1 MEKQDVLVFIDWYY
15 PGFKAGG
22 PVRSCINM
30 VQHLKDHFQFY
41 IVTSNT
47 EYTETVPYK
56 GIEFNTWCNGLYEE
70 QIMYLDTS
78 HRSKKNYI
86 KLINERKYSSV
97 MIMGIFSKEFSILPL
112 KAIHCTNFS
121 KVFVS
126 PRGML
131 APGALKIKKLKKR
144 LFLAWA
150 NLSGFYAWISF
161 HVSNKNEADQVQK
174 NIRRFKSIEIAD
186 NFPRYAGKKLVAVNV
201 KEDQKLKLV
210 SVARIAPEKNTLYA
224 LEVLSN
230 CKAKVRFDLYG
241 SIYDMN
247 YWEECKK
254 VIKQLP
260 SNIRV
265 EYNGDLAPDKLFEVL
280 PKYDFLFLP
289 TRGENFGHIILESFM
304 CGVPVIISNK
314 TPWSDLSEKGIGI
327 DLSLEDKS
335 VFSSAIDI
343 FAYSDSEKMFEMR
356 KKVLEF
362 GIKKSDASELIEQY
376 KNILK

>member
-1 MEKQDVLVFIDWYY
+1 MKPNVLVFIDWYY

-30 VQHLKDHFQFY
+30 VQHLKDDFQFY

-56 GIEFNTWCNGLYEE
+56 EIEYNTWCNGLFGEK
-70 QIMYLDTS
+70 IMYLDS
-78 HRSKKNYI
+78 QHRTKKNYI
-86 KLINERKYSSV
+86 SLIIERKYSSV

-112 KAIHCTNFS
+112 KAINSTNIS

-131 APGALKIKKLKKR
+131 APGALKIKGWKKR
-144 LFLAWA
+144 LYLAWA
-150 NLSGFYAWISF
+150 NLTGFYAWISF
-161 HVSNKNEADQVQK
+161 HVSNKNEADQVRK
-174 NIRRFKSIEIAD
+174 NIKRFKSIEIAD
-186 NFPRYAGKKLVAVNV
+186 NFPRYVLKKLEAVNV
-201 KEDQKLKLV
+201 KEDQKLKLI
-210 SVARIAPEKNTLYA
+210 SVARIAPEKNTLFA
-224 LEVLSN
+224 LEVLSH
-230 CKAKVRFDLYG
+230 CKAKVSFDLYG
-241 SIYDMN
+241 SIYDIN
-247 YWEECKK
+247 YWDECKK
-254 VIKQLP
+254 RIKQLP

-265 EYNGDLAPDKLFEVL
+265 EYKGDLASEKLFDVL

-314 TPWSDLSEKGIGI
+314 TPWTDLSEKGIGI

-362 GIKKSDASELIEQY
+362 GNKKSNASELKDQY